1 MKAVIL
7 CGGRGTR
14 LREVSDLIPKP
25 MVPIGDKPILWHIMK
40 TLCGAWHHGLRAA
53 ARLRKAASFASSS

>member
-1 MKAVIL
+1 MKVAIL

-25 MVPIGDKPILWHIMK
+25 MVQIGDKPILWHV
-40 TLCGAWHHGLRAA
+40 
-53 ARLRKAASFASSS
+53 